1 MHEMC
6 ASHPVAVPTG
16 SSCSLVAART
26 VQRWTGLG
34 PTGRRTAAETR
45 RSTPRR
51 PARRP
56 PGWRAASWR
65 TRPGSSSTSPLV
77 GDRGP
82 WRIFSGNQN
91 KCEEESEK
99 QQPWGCK
106 VPRRNMPQYAPGNRF
121 RLPARNWCV
130 GLTSTDLWR
139 SSGLNEAWCIC
150 GCLDKGGGALT
161 PTCAPFSPGST
172 KSSRKRA
179 YIVLRRGNWANA
191 RFSVLLN
198 ER

>member
-45 RSTPRR
+45 RST
-51 PARRP
+51 
-56 PGWRAASWR
+56 
-65 TRPGSSSTSPLV
+65 
-77 GDRGP
+77 
-82 WRIFSGNQN
+82 Q
-91 KCEEESEK
+91 SEK
-99 QQPWGCK
+99 QQPWGFK

-139 SSGLNEAWCIC
+139 SSGLNDAWCIC

-172 KSSRKRA
+172 KRSRKRA